1 MKKYALILALALAAG
16 AATAQ
21 TAPQVTVYGKVREY
35 QESYTAGTAS
45 ALTRLTNDGSR
56 LGVKASA
63 DVGDGITVSGI
74 METAVA
80 MDAPS
85 ATTLGDRA
93 ATLSLSNSLGSLS
106 LGRDKHSVARV
117 LDSYDALNNTYGTI
131 VTTIHAA
138 QGTRLQN
145 GVFVN
150 TASIAGFTGQY
161 VMANSETAGTSNVQ
175 TGSISYTLGPV
186 SATVARYD
194 DSSTTSLSTNFGVK
208 YQLDSTKTTL
218 FGIYSDD
225 KVSNV
230 STNGTSVGVSQALSD
245 RVTVQGTYGQ
255 TNTNVT
261 GRGLGVT
268 YAMNKALSFHG
279 RWSYLDAATDV
290 TQYGVGVEF
299 NF

>member
-1 MKKYALILALALAAG
+1 MKKYALLLALALATG
-16 AATAQ
+16 AVTAQ
-21 TAPQVTVYGKVREY
+21 ITPQVTVYGKVREY
-35 QESYTAGTAS
+35 QESYTLGTAS
-45 ALTRLTNDGSR
+45 ALTRLTNDSSR

-63 DVGDGITVSGI
+63 DMGDGITATAV

-93 ATLSLSNSLGSLS
+93 ATFSLSNSLGSVS
-106 LGRDKHSVARV
+106 LGRDKNSVARV
-117 LDSYDALNNTYGTI
+117 LDNYDALDNAYGTI
-131 VTTIHAA
+131 ATTIHSA

-150 TASIAGFTGQY
+150 TATFAGFTGQY
-161 VMANSETAGTSNVQ
+161 VMANSETAGTTNVQ

-194 DSSTTSLSTNFGVK
+194 DSSTSLSTIVGVK
-208 YQLDSTKTTL
+208 YKLASTGTTL
-218 FGIYSDD
+218 FAMYSDD

-230 STNGTSVGVSQALSD
+230 STNGTSVGVSQTVSEKLS
-245 RVTVQGTYGQ
+245 VQGTYGQ

-268 YAMNKALSFHG
+268 YAMNKALNFHARYSFI
-279 RWSYLDAATDV
+279 DTTTDV

-299 NF
+299 SF

>member
-1 MKKYALILALALAAG
+1 MKKYALILALALATG
-16 AATAQ
+16 AVTAQ
-21 TAPQVTVYGKVREY
+21 TSPQVTVYGKVREY
-35 QESYTAGTAS
+35 QESYTLGTAS

-93 ATLSLSNSLGSLS
+93 ATLSLSNSLGSVS

-117 LDSYDALNNTYGTI
+117 LDNYDALDNTYGTI

-150 TASIAGFTGQY
+150 TATIAGFKGEY

-194 DSSTTSLSTNFGVK
+194 DSSTSLSTTFGVK
-208 YQLDSTKTTL
+208 YRLDSTKTTL

-230 STNGTSVGVSQALSD
+230 STNGTSVGISQALGD

>member
-1 MKKYALILALALAAG
+1 MKKYALLLALALAA
-16 AATAQ
+16 AAVSAQ

-35 QESYTAGTAS
+35 QESYTLGTAS
-45 ALTRLTNDGSR
+45 ALTRLPNDSSR

-63 DVGDGITVSGI
+63 DMGDGITATAV

-93 ATLSLSNSLGSLS
+93 ATFSLSNSLGSVS
-106 LGRDKHSVARV
+106 LGRDKNSVARV
-117 LDSYDALNNTYGTI
+117 LDNYDALDNAYGTI
-131 VTTIHAA
+131 ATTIHSA

-150 TASIAGFTGQY
+150 TATFAGFTGQY
-161 VMANSETAGTSNVQ
+161 VMANSETAGTTNVQ

-194 DSSTTSLSTNFGVK
+194 DSSTSLSTIVGVK
-208 YQLDSTKTTL
+208 YKLASTGTTL
-218 FGIYSDD
+218 FAMYSDD

-230 STNGTSVGVSQALSD
+230 STNGTSVGVSQTVSEKLS
-245 RVTVQGTYGQ
+245 VQGTYGQ

-268 YAMNKALSFHG
+268 YAMNKALNFHARYSFI
-279 RWSYLDAATDV
+279 DTTTDV

-299 NF
+299 SF